1 MVAETGRSV
10 GSVTSEIDRYCASPG
25 QACSYK
31 IGHNEILAQR
41 DRARMALGSKWDVR
55 DFNDAL
61 VATGGVPLTA
71 LPGVVDRMVAA
82 VKAG

>member
-25 QACSYK
+25 QACGYK
-31 IGHNEILAQR
+31 IGHNEILKQ
-41 DRARMALGSKWDVR
+41 RARAATVLGPKFDVR

-61 VATGGVPLTA
+61 VATGGVPLSA
-71 LPGVVDRMVAA
+71 LPGVVDRMIAA
-82 VKAG
+82 VKG

>member
-1 MVAETGRSV
+1 
-10 GSVTSEIDRYCASPG
+10 
-25 QACSYK
+25 
-31 IGHNEILAQR
+31 
-41 DRARMALGSKWDVR
+41 MALGSKWDVR